1 MKNMTLGRMAEA
13 CGGIYCGKD
22 EDRDREVCSITT
34 DSRKA
39 EPGCLFA
46 AIRGERVDGHDFIDQ
61 VFEMGALCVITEED
75 IPQIEEHCAVNGA
88 QDVQGHCAMGGDQD
102 MQGLSDSKN
111 ITEPAHNYIKV
122 DSTIKALGALAA
134 YYLEQLAIPV
144 VGVTG
149 SVGKT
154 STKEMIA
161 AVLSQKY
168 RTLKTAGNFNNELG
182 LPLTIFRLRDED
194 EIAVLEMG
202 INHFGEM
209 HVLAQIAK
217 PDTCVITNIGQCHL
231 EFLGDRD
238 GVLRAKTE
246 IFGYLRPDGHVI
258 LNGDD
263 DKLSTVQEVRVPGV
277 YTHSSAK
284 SSHNEKEPAQT
295 EDLEGA
301 DNAKSAENAKNVR
314 GGEGAAKRTVRPVF
328 FGLNTDNDIYADQ
341 IEKKGLDGIKC
352 RICVKQKDAMPS
364 SAGSRRASLQ
374 TAVATADSSTVQT
387 AEAAADSSTEKIAET
402 VADSFTGQTAEA
414 AADSSTVQTAE
425 TAADSFTV
433 QIPIPGVHMVRNALA
448 ATAVGLHYGLT
459 LEEIRAGIE
468 SLQPVSG
475 RFHIIHTEHFTIID
489 DCYNANPVSMKAS
502 LEVLQDGLHRKV
514 AILGDMG
521 ELGPEE
527 ARMHHEVGTFAGG
540 LAIDLCICAGP
551 LAAKIAE
558 GVQASNSGIE
568 TVTLSDLSALLEQ
581 LQSLVKE
588 GDTILVKASHF
599 MHFEKVVA
607 KLREMK

>member
-1 MKNMTLGRMAEA
+1 MTLGRMAAA
-13 CGGIYCGKD
+13 CGGLYYGRA
-22 EDRDREVCSITT
+22 EDRDREICAITT
-34 DSRKA
+34 DSRQA

-46 AIRGERVDGHDFIDQ
+46 AIRGGRVDGHDFIAQ
-61 VFEMGALCVITEED
+61 VFEMGALCVITEQEPSFD
-75 IPQIEEHCAVNGA
+75 TDGEILQEVSDRESGKNRNTPQTG
-88 QDVQGHCAMGGDQD
+88 
-102 MQGLSDSKN
+102 
-111 ITEPAHNYIKV
+111 NYIKV
-122 DSTIKALGALAA
+122 DSTIRALGALAA

-144 VGVTG
+144 VGITG

-154 STKEMIA
+154 STKEMVA
-161 AVLSQKY
+161 AVLSRKY

-209 HVLAQIAK
+209 HALARIAK

-246 IFGYLRPDGHVI
+246 IFDYLRPDGHII

-263 DKLSTVQEVRVPGV
+263 DKLATVQE
-277 YTHSSAK
+277 AK
-284 SSHNEKEPAQT
+284 
-295 EDLEGA
+295 GI
-301 DNAKSAENAKNVR
+301 
-314 GGEGAAKRTVRPVF
+314 RPTF
-328 FGLNTDNDIYADQ
+328 FGLGTGNNIYADQ

-352 RICVKQKDAMPS
+352 RICVKKKADTQDGMGTECAIAAGNTDA
-364 SAGSRRASLQ
+364 AGCEAANSCE
-374 TAVATADSSTVQT
+374 T
-387 AEAAADSSTEKIAET
+387 AEEGRTAYQGAEM
-402 VADSFTGQTAEA
+402 ACDII
-414 AADSSTVQTAE
+414 
-425 TAADSFTV
+425 ADSFTV

-459 LEEIRAGIE
+459 TEEIRAGIE

-475 RFHIIHTEHFTIID
+475 RFHIIHTANFTIID

-502 LEVLQDGLHRKV
+502 LEVLQDGLHRKI

-521 ELGPEE
+521 ELGTDEI
-527 ARMHHEVGTFAGG
+527 RMHREVGTFAGG
-540 LAIDLCICAGP
+540 LSIDMCICAGT
-551 LAAKIAE
+551 LAAQIAE
-558 GVQASNSGIE
+558 GVQTSASGIE
-568 TVTLSDLSALLEQ
+568 TVILPDLSSLLEQ
-581 LQSLVKE
+581 LPSLVKRS
-588 GDTILVKASHF
+588 DTILVKASHF

-607 KLREMK
+607 ELEQMGEDIRDHG